1 MINKPNEKGQAL
13 IVVALAAMVLFG
25 FAALAIDGSAAFSDK
40 RHAQNAA
47 DTAVMAA
54 ALTYAHGNTD
64 MVTVAQNRATSNGYN
79 GTGKNTVTVT
89 VTDTAP
95 GVCPVL
101 TKGKEIKV
109 DIVSYI
115 DTSLARVIGQNQ
127 LINKV
132 SATSRTCL
140 SYIGPPFDGNAI
152 VSLAPSGNGFDAHGT
167 PNWNITGGGIMS
179 NSNSSSAATCG
190 GAAGVNA
197 PGVTVVGGTGLGSCY
212 TGPAPTT
219 GATQLNYSSYSG
231 LFPRQP
237 ACNGTAS
244 YSGGQWHPQAGTDG
258 SNAQFVANSKTPD
271 FAPGLYCITDSPGS
285 FHDTITGTGVTFYI
299 TSQNF
304 VLRLNGGGGIEASAP
319 TSGEYKGVLMYLA
332 PQVSGGT
339 LSSTQQIDLRGNG
352 NGGIVGS
359 IIAPSAAVTMFGN
372 SGTGAIDSQIIAYH
386 VDSGGNADI
395 TLTYQAS
402 ANQNVS
408 SPVFLTLLK

>member
-79 GTGKNTVTVT
+79 GSGKNTVTVT

-140 SYIGPPFDGNAI
+140 SYIGKA
-152 VSLAPSGNGFDAHGT
+152 
-167 PNWNITGGGIMS
+167 
-179 NSNSSSAATCG
+179 
-190 GAAGVNA
+190 
-197 PGVTVVGGTGLGSCY
+197 
-212 TGPAPTT
+212 
-219 GATQLNYSSYSG
+219 
-231 LFPRQP
+231 
-237 ACNGTAS
+237 GTA
-244 YSGGQWHPQAGTDG
+244 G
-258 SNAQFVANSKTPD
+258 
-271 FAPGLYCITDSPGS
+271 CR
-285 FHDTITGTGVTFYI
+285 
-299 TSQNF
+299 NF
-304 VLRLNGGGGIEASAP
+304 VDEL
-319 TSGEYKGVLMYLA
+319 VLTNDARQGSVNVGNDIHL
-332 PQVSGGT
+332 
-339 LSSTQQIDLRGNG
+339 DL
-352 NGGIVGS
+352 
-359 IIAPSAAVTMFGN
+359 
-372 SGTGAIDSQIIAYH
+372 
-386 VDSGGNADI
+386 
-395 TLTYQAS
+395 
-402 ANQNVS
+402 
-408 SPVFLTLLK
+408 LTLCQYRTYTWSSICHCYSDGIFS